1 MRKAWRV
8 CQSHPVYV
16 SLFFYDS
23 DRSGKTARG
32 MGVTDFLLWVKM
44 ALIDRSISVSMSRFL
59 RDRLP
64 RITHITCIFGKR
76 DMKDYA
82 P

>member
-1 MRKAWRV
+1 
-8 CQSHPVYV
+8 
-16 SLFFYDS
+16 
-23 DRSGKTARG
+23 

-64 RITHITCIFGKR
+64 RITHITGIFGKR